1 MTEQS
6 QDLMQLMRS
15 QYFEE
20 EGAYSSDQE
29 ILQWFKERAKK
40 LEKNCRGVGTAKSRQ
55 VGGEHYQ
62 MPIQPID
69 FITKNKL
76 GFIEGNIIKYVV
88 RHDKKNGLEDLK
100 KAMHYLQMLMEEYE

>member
-1 MTEQS
+1 MNLPPEYDGFMEQ
-6 QDLMQLMRS
+6 LRK

-20 EGAYSSDQE
+20 EGAYSSDSD
-29 ILQWFKERAKK
+29 IVKWYLERSKKIEKQMKAKDI
-40 LEKNCRGVGTAKSRQ
+40 Q
-55 VGGEHYQ
+55 VGGSHYD

-88 RHDKKNGLEDLK
+88 RHDKKNGLEDLQ